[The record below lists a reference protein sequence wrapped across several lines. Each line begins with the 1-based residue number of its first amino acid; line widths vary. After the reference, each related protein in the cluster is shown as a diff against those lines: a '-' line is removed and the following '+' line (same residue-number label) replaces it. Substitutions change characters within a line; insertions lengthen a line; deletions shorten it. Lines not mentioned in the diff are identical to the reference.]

1 MKVNAHTQPLHFSLS
16 VSVSVSVSVCVC
28 VAGDGLCLR
37 WSHFE
42 QAMKGFTPP
51 SLWGVRLET
60 PPGVGLD
67 RVGGL
72 KEVRKELMDTVLLPA
87 KVSQSEPLAVTRPL
101 HEAASCP
108 LYRGQWASSSRSETW
123 SQPGVLIGSP

>member
-1 MKVNAHTQPLHFSLS
+1 
-16 VSVSVSVSVCVC
+16 
-28 VAGDGLCLR
+28 
-37 WSHFE
+37 
-42 QAMKGFTPP
+42 MKGFTPP

-72 KEVRKELMDTVLLPA
+72 KEVRQELMDTVLLPA

-123 SQPGVLIGSP
+123 RGFRTERRGVGTTCSRSLLCSPCNHIRQNEKERGVVLAQEVERGVL